1 MKKIIQNWRSLLR
14 FAVFAVSSFAFASAP
29 VANAAVSNLDGLIG
43 EVKRYMGYAVPI
55 IVGLAVIAFMY
66 GVLMFIWNAGDDT
79 KREEGK
85 MFILYGLIGL
95 AVMTTL
101 WGLVRIFAGTFGFP
115 IGLPSLKPQ
124 SF

>member
-1 MKKIIQNWRSLLR
+1 MKKGLTHWRSGLR
-14 FAVFAVSSFAFASAP
+14 FVVIAVSSFALTHASTASAA
-29 VANAAVSNLDGLIG
+29 VANLDGLIY
-43 EVKRYMGYAVPI
+43 EVKRYMGVAVPLL
-55 IVGLAVIAFMY
+55 VGAAVIAFLY
-66 GVLMFIWNAGDDT
+66 GVVTYIFNAGNEE
-79 KREEGK
+79 KREEAQ

-124 SF
+124 TF